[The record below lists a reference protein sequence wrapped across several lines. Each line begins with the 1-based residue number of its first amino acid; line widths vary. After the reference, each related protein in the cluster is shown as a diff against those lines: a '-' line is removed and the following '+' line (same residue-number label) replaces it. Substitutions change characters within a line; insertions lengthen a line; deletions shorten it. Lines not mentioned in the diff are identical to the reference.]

1 MSTRFVPTRKL
12 TDEDRK
18 EISTMTG
25 KIILW
30 MLEGRRL
37 SYVSEQLK
45 MSPEEV
51 LDNVYETLYTIRN
64 KIGWRNYLRVLFWK

>member
-1 MSTRFVPTRKL
+1 MSTRFVPTKKL

-18 EISTMTG
+18 EISAMTG
-25 KIILW
+25 KIILY

-37 SYVSEQLK
+37 TYVSEQLK

-51 LDNVYETLYTIRN
+51 LDNVYEMLYTIRN
-64 KIGWRNYLRVLFWK
+64 KIGRRNYFRVLFRK

>member
-1 MSTRFVPTRKL
+1 MSTRFVPTEKL
-12 TDEDRK
+12 TDKDRQK
-18 EISTMTG
+18 ISDMTG

-30 MLEGRRL
+30 MLEERRL
-37 SYVSEQLK
+37 QYVSEQLE

-51 LDNVYETLYTIRN
+51 LNNVYEILRTIRN